1 MIRQLFLYIRKL
13 SKLRNV
19 LESQPECFL
28 AGYSQ
33 SVFVLVQRKKSVH
46 KTEPFACLPW
56 SLQVTLSQL
65 WSSYLRC
72 SASL

>member
-28 AGYSQ
+28 AGFPGLFLYWYRERNQCIKTSPLL
-33 SVFVLVQRKKSVH
+33 VLSDHCK
-46 KTEPFACLPW
+46 
-56 SLQVTLSQL
+56 
-65 WSSYLRC
+65 
-72 SASL
+72 

>member
-33 SVFVLVQRKKSVH
+33 SVFVFC
-46 KTEPFACLPW
+46 TEKEI
-56 SLQVTLSQL
+56 
-65 WSSYLRC
+65 
-72 SASL
+72 SA